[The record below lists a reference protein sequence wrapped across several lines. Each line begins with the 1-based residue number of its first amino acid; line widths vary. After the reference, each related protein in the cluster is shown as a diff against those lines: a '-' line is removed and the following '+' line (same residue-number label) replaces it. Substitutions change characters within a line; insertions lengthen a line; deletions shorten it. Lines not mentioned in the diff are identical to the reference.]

1 MADDADL
8 TAAYPRRDAETDGGE
23 SSLSEPRPGKS
34 FRAAGD
40 RIVRQESAAPSVV
53 TRLLGAPMTAARTVA
68 SDEDAW
74 AVRLAAL
81 ATLAQYD
88 GLAFVVE
95 DPVGI
100 SRAHN
105 VVGDPLAD
113 PAIRA
118 LVDETRRSAATARM
132 PAAVQLADGR
142 AADVLLAAPL
152 VVAEGS
158 SGVLIAFRVG
168 RSFTAA
174 DAVNAYGVAE
184 LLALELARRLD
195 RRRDD
200 ADRRQALA
208 LYELGRLAIFGDD
221 IEATLH
227 AAVTVLANTVDH
239 DVAHI
244 WISLSDGSLEL
255 RAAQPQFGPA
265 LDIVRP
271 RDHGVLSEVLVQR
284 RVVRVDEAMP
294 VAWVPPDARALLVA
308 PLVDRGRSLGLL
320 VLGRAREP
328 YGPEDVNFAGV
339 VASFIARL
347 VAATATDV
355 RERFREGVLAQP
367 IAEWRDEREMLEE
380 LSSQGN

>member
-1 MADDADL
+1 
-8 TAAYPRRDAETDGGE
+8 
-23 SSLSEPRPGKS
+23 
-34 FRAAGD
+34 
-40 RIVRQESAAPSVV
+40 
-53 TRLLGAPMTAARTVA
+53 MTAARVVT
-68 SDEDAW
+68 SDEEAW

-81 ATLAQYD
+81 ANLAQYD
-88 GLAFVVE
+88 GLAIVV
-95 DPVGI
+95 DDLVGV
-100 SRAHN
+100 SRTHN
-105 VVGDPLAD
+105 LVGDPLAD
-113 PAIRA
+113 PVIRA

-132 PAAVQLADGR
+132 PAAVPLADGR

-152 VVAEGS
+152 VVTEGS

-184 LLALELARRLD
+184 LLALELARGLD
-195 RRRDD
+195 RRREDT
-200 ADRRQALA
+200 DRRQALA

-255 RAAQPQFGPA
+255 RAAQPQLGPA
-265 LDIVRP
+265 LAIVRA

-284 RVVRVDEAMP
+284 RVVRVEEAMP
-294 VAWVPPDARALLVA
+294 VAWVPPDARSLLVA
-308 PLVDRGRSLGLL
+308 PLIARGRPLGLL

-328 YGPEDVNFAGV
+328 YGPEDVEFAGV

-347 VAATATDV
+347 VAATAADV
-355 RERFREGVLAQP
+355 RERFREGVLSPP
-367 IAEWRDEREMLEE
+367 IAEWPD
-380 LSSQGN
+380 QA

>member
-1 MADDADL
+1 M
-8 TAAYPRRDAETDGGE
+8 
-23 SSLSEPRPGKS
+23 SEPRPVKS

-40 RIVRQESAAPSVV
+40 RIVRQESAARSVV
-53 TRLLGAPMTAARTVA
+53 TRLLGAPMTDARKVTT
-68 SDEDAW
+68 DDDAW

-81 ATLAQYD
+81 ASLAQYD
-88 GLAFVVE
+88 GLAFVVD
-95 DPVGI
+95 DPVRM

-105 VVGDPLAD
+105 VVGDTLTD
-113 PAIRA
+113 PVIRA

-132 PAAVQLADGR
+132 PTAVLLADGR

-152 VVAEGS
+152 VMTEGS
-158 SGVLIAFRVG
+158 RGVLIAFRVG

-184 LLALELARRLD
+184 LLALELTRRFD
-195 RRRDD
+195 RRHDD

-227 AAVTVLANTVDH
+227 AAVAILANTVDH
-239 DVAHI
+239 DVAHL

-255 RAAQPQFGPA
+255 RAAEPQIG
-265 LDIVRP
+265 LTLGIVRP
-271 RDHGVLSEVLVQR
+271 RDHGVLSEVLVQH
-284 RVVRVDEAMP
+284 RVVRVAEAMP
-294 VAWVPPDARALLVA
+294 VAWVPPDARSLLVA
-308 PLVDRGRSLGLL
+308 PLIDRGRPLGLL

-328 YGPEDVNFAGV
+328 YEAEDVEFAGV

-355 RERFREGVLAQP
+355 GQRFREPFLSQP
-367 IAEWRDEREMLEE
+367 TAEWRDERELLEE
-380 LSSQGN
+380 LISPGN